1 MEGSGQ
7 GIPNFGSVAWNLLF
21 GGDVIKIT
29 CQPGGLSSV
38 SLPFRK
44 TYGLGDLLMDLPL
57 DGQDGL

>member
-7 GIPNFGSVAWNLLF
+7 RIPNFGSVTGNLLL

-38 SLPFRK
+38 SLSFREAFD
-44 TYGLGDLLMDLPL
+44 LGGLLMDLPL
-57 DGQDGL
+57 DG